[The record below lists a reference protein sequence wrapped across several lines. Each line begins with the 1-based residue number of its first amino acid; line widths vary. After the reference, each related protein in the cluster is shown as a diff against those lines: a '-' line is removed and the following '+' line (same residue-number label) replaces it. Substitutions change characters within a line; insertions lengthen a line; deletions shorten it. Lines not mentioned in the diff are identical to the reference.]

1 MEIVKHSGGI
11 VPTNISEL
19 EQFARM
25 ASASGFFS
33 DASEAAQAMV
43 KIAAGAELGIAPIQ
57 AMTSIHVIKGKITLS
72 ANLVAAMIKRAG
84 IQYRVN
90 WSETACDI
98 IFFEG
103 PPSAESKIGE
113 SSFSMSDASQ
123 AGLLSNP
130 TWKKFPRNMLFS
142 RAMMNGARWYAPDVA
157 LGLYDPDELAGSE
170 PTPPPRLEEVKK
182 ASIVSTMREKKAQPI
197 EPEPEPEPE
206 RGDDWKKA
214 SRGIHAALREVGLD
228 REDFKKMI
236 SVSSMT
242 ELSTDQLQQNTS
254 DLNVINYWLSE
265 MSDQTSVNGL
275 ADVWRAALEAR
286 PRFFELIKIKKDECK
301 DRLAA

>member
-1 MEIVKHSGGI
+1 MTDKLVKHE
-11 VPTNISEL
+11 PTAIQPRNMQELSE
-19 EQFARM
+19 FARM
-25 ASASGFFS
+25 ASASGFFG
-33 DASEAAQAMV
+33 DAREAAQAMV
-43 KIAAGAELGIAPIQ
+43 KIAAGAEMGIAPIQ
-57 AMTSIHVIKGKITLS
+57 AMTSIHVIKGKISLS
-72 ANLVAAMIKRAG
+72 ANLVAAMLKRAG
-84 IQYRVN
+84 YHYDVEWKGRDAVLINFYAPDK
-90 WSETACDI
+90 S
-98 IFFEG
+98 FL
-103 PPSAESKIGE
+103 GE
-113 SSFSMSDASQ
+113 SSFSMDDAQQ

-142 RAMMNGARWYAPDVA
+142 RALMNGARWYAPDVA

-170 PTPPPRLEEVKK
+170 PTSPPRLEEIKK
-182 ASIVSTMREKKAQPI
+182 ASIVETIREKKAQPL
-197 EPEPEPEPE
+197 EPEPEPE

-214 SRGIHAALREVGLD
+214 SRGIHAALRDVGID

-242 ELSTDQLQQNTS
+242 ELTTDQLQQNTS

-265 MSDQTSVNGL
+265 MSDQTTVNGL

-301 DRLAA
+301 DRLA